1 MTSILHRLFNELG
14 YNKENG
20 LFILEEDE
28 DKILNVFPSRVVAY
42 PTMIILFRFFTSI
55 FLKINN
61 DKSIRHSE

>member
-28 DKILNVFPSRVVAY
+28 DKILNVFPSRVS
-42 PTMIILFRFFTSI
+42 SI
-55 FLKINN
+55 
-61 DKSIRHSE
+61 